1 MSKATVWR
9 CREMKCRWP
18 LGVVED
24 GALRLYNYVE
34 HEYGADGQI
43 RATCPNCL
51 AVKSMPGIRGTGL
64 SRG

>member
-1 MSKATVWR
+1 
-9 CREMKCRWP
+9 MKCRWP